1 MSKKFTIKETK
12 LTKAKAA
19 DEKEYNITIPKVDST
34 EKENWEDGNEITID
48 KVKIIELDS
57 AGKETTTKKED
68 ANATLIYKKGNLM
81 HYFKV
86 KEVDGKK
93 FEEKEQKE
101 VSTGGVGSYRL
112 TFWAMMVVIL
122 LVLGGFVWWWVSS
135 SRKEDKEEEG
145 L

>member
-93 FEEKEQKE
+93 FEEKEQKKKF
-101 VSTGGVGSYRL
+101 L
-112 TFWAMMVVIL
+112 Q
-122 LVLGGFVWWWVSS
+122 
-135 SRKEDKEEEG
+135 EG
-145 L
+145 LVHIA